1 MASAYGEGASA
12 PSARRDT
19 LDDDG
24 FLAVVAAERRRS
36 VGFDHDD
43 ALAAARERALN
54 YYKGEMPDVP
64 AMLGR
69 SKAVSTDV
77 AEAVETLLPD
87 LVEIF
92 TGSEEVA
99 SFQPVGAEDEAA
111 AQQETDYV
119 NHVVFHENPGF
130 LVLYTLFKDALL
142 QKTGIVKFWWEEG
155 GGGSEERFVG
165 KSAMELRV
173 AALGGGQIRGLV
185 ERVGEDGAPV
195 FDFTLR
201 GPARG
206 GVRVAATPPEDF
218 TIAADASRLAE
229 ATYCAM
235 RSRPRAQDLIADGY
249 DRDLVDALPAYGG
262 GGGDQAVAEARDTA
276 GEHGTW
282 SGGEGLGDL
291 RTVEVVEHYVRIDAD
306 GDGAPELWKV
316 VTGCGET
323 VLLERRR
330 VEQIPFAAVTPYL
343 TPHRFY
349 GRSVADLL
357 AEVQRIK
364 TALTRMALD
373 SGYFALNQRQEVA
386 LERANQFTIGDLLRN
401 EPGVPVR
408 SKTGDAVRPIAAG
421 GLGFD
426 AFGALEYFSTVAE
439 QRTGIAR
446 SAQGLAPDT
455 LHDTARGAVALMN
468 AAQRRVRLIA
478 RIFAETGIKDLFLGV
493 HAVARR
499 NATAAAKV
507 RLRGRWV
514 EVDPTA
520 WGERMDMTIE
530 VGVGSGGREHDLMVA
545 RELWGMQRE
554 IVQLQGG
561 VAGPFVTARNVHN
574 LLKRIGERAGLK
586 GVDAYFSDP
595 AMTLP
600 GPAAAPRPDP
610 ALVAAQLK
618 AQGEAAL
625 KRERMVAEIALK
637 REQLAA
643 ELQLK
648 REQLQAEV
656 QLRRGE
662 DAAGLEHGETLS
674 PVHMGG
680 DRAG

>member
-1 MASAYGEGASA
+1 MDGYAGAGA
-12 PSARRDT
+12 EA
-19 LDDDG
+19 LDDDAL
-24 FLAVVAAERRRS
+24 LAAVWAERRRS

-43 ALAAARERALN
+43 ELAASRERALN
-54 YYKGEMPDVP
+54 YYKGRMPDVP
-64 AMLGR
+64 SMPGR

-92 TGSEEVA
+92 AGSEEVA

-119 NHVVFHENPGF
+119 NHVVFHENAGF

-142 QKTGIVKFWWEEG
+142 QKTGVVKFWWEAG
-155 GGGSEERFVG
+155 GAAQDERFAG
-165 KSAMELRV
+165 KSAMELQV
-173 AALGGGQIRGLV
+173 AAQAGGQIRNFT
-185 ERVGEDGAPV
+185 ERVDEDGAPA

-201 GPARG
+201 TPGRG
-206 GVRVAATPPEDF
+206 GVRVAAVPPEDF
-218 TIAADASRLAE
+218 TIAADATDIAG

-235 RSRPRAQDLIADGY
+235 RSRPRAQDLIGDGY
-249 DRDLVDALPAYGG
+249 DRALIEALPAYADAGA
-262 GGGDQAVAEARDTA
+262 DQAAAQARDTA
-276 GEHGTW
+276 GEH
-282 SGGEGLGDL
+282 EGWTGAEGHGDL
-291 RTVEVVEHYVRIDAD
+291 RTVEVVEHYLRIDAQ
-306 GDGAPELWKV
+306 GQGAPQLWKV
-316 VTGCGET
+316 VTGAGET
-323 VLLERRR
+323 VLLDRRR
-330 VEQIPFAAVTPYL
+330 VEQAPFAAVTPYL

-357 AEVQRIK
+357 AEIQRIK

-446 SAQGLAPDT
+446 NAQGLAPDT
-455 LHDTARGAVALMN
+455 LHDTARGALALMN
-468 AAQRRVRLIA
+468 AAHKRVRLIA

-493 HAVARR
+493 HALVRR

-520 WGERMDMTIE
+520 WGERKDMTIE
-530 VGVGSGGREHDLMVA
+530 VGVGAGGREHDLMVA

-554 IVQLQGG
+554 IVQMQGG
-561 VAGPFVTARNVHN
+561 VAGPFVTAGNVHN

-586 GVDAYFSDP
+586 AVDAYFSDP
-595 AMTLP
+595 ATLA
-600 GPAAAPRPDP
+600 PAAPAPPRPDP

-618 AQGEAAL
+618 AQAETAL
-625 KRERMVAEIALK
+625 KRERMQAEIGLK
-637 REQLAA
+637 REQLSA

-648 REQLQAEV
+648 REQIEAEAR
-656 QLRRGE
+656 LRAMEAAAQVERGE
-662 DAAGLEHGETLS
+662 ALSGVHVGGEVAG
-674 PVHMGG
+674 
-680 DRAG
+680 